1 VSLKASYEVQ
11 SRRSV
16 VERIIRKINEWRV
29 LEDFRADQ
37 VAEFD
42 AWLDCICALVNLRIL
57 AKANRLAEIPADE
70 PPGAQHRIFSK
81 QNPNPLPAIKVR
93 RKGLPAHFERLF
105 EDGPNFAGRK
115 WERSFRPVPL
125 QRGVSRV
132 LSGYVLQ
139 INCCALDGGAFLI
152 SFHAA
157 ASVLLVNYLGG
168 IMVDKSNFF
177 LKHAC
182 ACTAGEGGLA
192 DDSDSDEV
200 VRRGDV
206 EKGGCSHIAACL
218 ELLSQ
223 VQEKPADFDL
233 IVRKHKGQRLDEH
246 FRHTPLQ
253 FSLEQLEEARK
264 RVYLGKTPLDDR
276 APIPVCICRNAE
288 SHYASGV
295 NVVCSTCKEVFHNR
309 CIGLSKRDARE
320 LGDDW
325 MCGFCLEAEG
335 QLSNSDDMGQ
345 DDGDAGDQDA
355 VEDEQRWTL
364 KKVARKRRGQA
375 KNPIPQDVTYTRSW
389 SETPAYYQQKKLR
402 REGEARGYGTWDDL
416 SDAIRANSEKNMA
429 LMKRLKSDA
438 LAALKHGGHHVSD
451 TQGADGLQSVQ
462 LTPEVFDNLCDA
474 GLLDVEAMEVDDDK

>member
-1 VSLKASYEVQ
+1 MSLKASYEVQ

-70 PPGAQHRIFSK
+70 PPGAQYRIFSK
-81 QNPNPLPAIKVR
+81 QIPNPLPAIKVQ
-93 RKGLPAHFERLF
+93 RKGLPAHFQRLF
-105 EDGPNFAGRK
+105 EDGPNFSGRK

-125 QRGVSRV
+125 ARGVSRV

-139 INCCALDGGAFLI
+139 INCCALRGGAFLI
-152 SFHAA
+152 SYHAA
-157 ASVLLVNYLGG
+157 ASVLLMNYLGG
-168 IMVDKSNFF
+168 ILVDKSNFF

-192 DDSDSDEV
+192 DDSDSDDV
-200 VRRGDV
+200 VRRGDI

-233 IVRKHKGQRLDEH
+233 VVRKCKGQRLDEH

-276 APIPVCICRNAE
+276 APIPVCICRKAE
-288 SHYASGV
+288 DHFATGI
-295 NVVCSTCKEVFHNR
+295 NLTCATCKEVFHNK
-309 CIGLSKRDARE
+309 CIGVSKHDARQ
-320 LGDDW
+320 LDDDW

-335 QLSNSDDMGQ
+335 NLVNSDNISDSNGVP
-345 DDGDAGDQDA
+345 DDDND
-355 VEDEQRWTL
+355 VEGEQRWTL
-364 KKVARKRRGQA
+364 KKVARKRKGQA
-375 KNPIPQDVTYTRSW
+375 KNPVPQDVTFSRFW
-389 SETPAYYQQKKLR
+389 SETPAHYQQKKLC
-402 REGEARGYGTWDDL
+402 REGEVRGYGSWDDL
-416 SDAIRANSEKNMA
+416 LEAIKLNSEKNMA
-429 LMKRLKSDA
+429 LLKRLKADA
-438 LAALKHGGHHVSD
+438 FAVLKHGGHHVSD

-462 LTPEVFDNLCDA
+462 LTPEIFDSLHDA
-474 GLLDVEAMEVDDDK
+474 GLLDVEALEVDDDE